1 MNKRILIVDDSFYM
15 RTMLKN
21 MLTDAGYDVVGEAAN
36 GAQALEMATST
47 NPDLITLDV
56 ILPDNTGLD
65 VLKSLRQIQPSA
77 KVVMCSAVG
86 QEVIV
91 TEAIENGALAY
102 IVKPF
107 SEEKVLEIVG
117 AALQAGEHGSGLGH
131 IGGFIQHVVVQAHNG
146 VGGEHHLIGG
156 QVGGVSA
163 GFVGGQV
170 LGYFGPAQVRGK
182 ILLDFHQPDF
192 ISQAHFSEQLAAA
205 GRVGC

>member
-21 MLTDAGYDVVGEAAN
+21 MLTDAGYEVVGEAAN
-36 GAQALEMATST
+36 GAQAMEMAAST

-65 VLKSLRQIQPSA
+65 VLKSLRQIQPTA

-86 QEVIV
+86 QEVII

-117 AALQAGEHGSGLGH
+117 SALKNDTAESAA
-131 IGGFIQHVVVQAHNG
+131 
-146 VGGEHHLIGG
+146 
-156 QVGGVSA
+156 
-163 GFVGGQV
+163 
-170 LGYFGPAQVRGK
+170 
-182 ILLDFHQPDF
+182 
-192 ISQAHFSEQLAAA
+192 
-205 GRVGC
+205 

>member
-21 MLTDAGYDVVGEAAN
+21 MLTDAGYEVVGEAAN
-36 GAQALEMATST
+36 GEQALEMAAATK
-47 NPDLITLDV
+47 PDLITLDV

-65 VLKSLRQIQPSA
+65 VLKNLRQIQPDS

-91 TEAIENGALAY
+91 DEAIENGALAY

-117 AALQAGEHGSGLGH
+117 AALQDNTAE
-131 IGGFIQHVVVQAHNG
+131 QA
-146 VGGEHHLIGG
+146 
-156 QVGGVSA
+156 
-163 GFVGGQV
+163 
-170 LGYFGPAQVRGK
+170 
-182 ILLDFHQPDF
+182 
-192 ISQAHFSEQLAAA
+192 
-205 GRVGC
+205 

>member
-36 GAQALEMATST
+36 GQQALEMAVAT

-65 VLKSLRQIQPSA
+65 VLKGIRQQQPDA

-86 QEVIV
+86 QETIV
-91 TEAIENGALAY
+91 NEAIENGALAY

-107 SEEKVLEIVG
+107 SEERVLEIVG
-117 AALQAGEHGSGLGH
+117 GALQGDSSIA
-131 IGGFIQHVVVQAHNG
+131 
-146 VGGEHHLIGG
+146 
-156 QVGGVSA
+156 
-163 GFVGGQV
+163 
-170 LGYFGPAQVRGK
+170 
-182 ILLDFHQPDF
+182 
-192 ISQAHFSEQLAAA
+192 
-205 GRVGC
+205 

>member
-21 MLTDAGYDVVGEAAN
+21 MLTDAGYEVVGEAAN
-36 GAQALEMATST
+36 GAQAVEMATST
-47 NPDLITLDV
+47 SPDLITLDV

-65 VLKSLRQIQPSA
+65 VLKSLRQVQPSA

-91 TEAIENGALAY
+91 NEAIENGALAY

-117 AALQAGEHGSGLGH
+117 SALKNDA
-131 IGGFIQHVVVQAHNG
+131 
-146 VGGEHHLIGG
+146 
-156 QVGGVSA
+156 
-163 GFVGGQV
+163 
-170 LGYFGPAQVRGK
+170 
-182 ILLDFHQPDF
+182 
-192 ISQAHFSEQLAAA
+192 EQTA
-205 GRVGC
+205 

>member
-21 MLTDAGYDVVGEAAN
+21 MLTDAGYEVVGEAAN
-36 GAQALEMATST
+36 GQQALEMAAAT

-65 VLKSLRQIQPSA
+65 VLRGLRQQAPAA

-107 SEEKVLEIVG
+107 SEERVLEIVG
-117 AALQAGEHGSGLGH
+117 SALRDDAA
-131 IGGFIQHVVVQAHNG
+131 
-146 VGGEHHLIGG
+146 
-156 QVGGVSA
+156 
-163 GFVGGQV
+163 
-170 LGYFGPAQVRGK
+170 
-182 ILLDFHQPDF
+182 
-192 ISQAHFSEQLAAA
+192 
-205 GRVGC
+205 

>member
-21 MLTDAGYDVVGEAAN
+21 MLTDAGYEVVGEAAN
-36 GAQALEMATST
+36 GAQAVEMAAST

-65 VLKSLRQIQPSA
+65 VLKSLRQTQPNA

-117 AALQAGEHGSGLGH
+117 SALQNDAAE
-131 IGGFIQHVVVQAHNG
+131 
-146 VGGEHHLIGG
+146 
-156 QVGGVSA
+156 SA
-163 GFVGGQV
+163 
-170 LGYFGPAQVRGK
+170 A
-182 ILLDFHQPDF
+182 
-192 ISQAHFSEQLAAA
+192 
-205 GRVGC
+205 

>member
-21 MLTDAGYDVVGEAAN
+21 MLTDAGYEVVGEAAN
-36 GAQALEMATST
+36 GAQAVEMAAST

-65 VLKSLRQIQPSA
+65 VLKSLRLTQPSA

-117 AALQAGEHGSGLGH
+117 SALKGDQAEPAA
-131 IGGFIQHVVVQAHNG
+131 
-146 VGGEHHLIGG
+146 
-156 QVGGVSA
+156 
-163 GFVGGQV
+163 
-170 LGYFGPAQVRGK
+170 
-182 ILLDFHQPDF
+182 
-192 ISQAHFSEQLAAA
+192 
-205 GRVGC
+205 

>member
-21 MLTDAGYDVVGEAAN
+21 MLTDAGYEVVGEAAN
-36 GAQALEMATST
+36 GAQAVEMAASTS
-47 NPDLITLDV
+47 PDLITLDV

-117 AALQAGEHGSGLGH
+117 SALKGDQAEPAA
-131 IGGFIQHVVVQAHNG
+131 
-146 VGGEHHLIGG
+146 
-156 QVGGVSA
+156 
-163 GFVGGQV
+163 
-170 LGYFGPAQVRGK
+170 
-182 ILLDFHQPDF
+182 
-192 ISQAHFSEQLAAA
+192 
-205 GRVGC
+205 